1 MRQRILPVLV
11 FLLAALLLPPLALG
25 KFPALS
31 LPSFAPQSADEED
44 LGWIGE
50 SVPSSQASRAEE
62 VMLPADSP
70 LDITE
75 FKILNSATGQVETVS
90 VRDYVRGAVAAE
102 LPATFHAEAMKAQAV
117 AAHTWALHCALTQ
130 RENPDPAL
138 KGADFSADP
147 DHLKGYARAEDIT
160 TAADSVMD
168 YVLLYDGEPIQAVY
182 HSCSIGVTE
191 SAENVWQASVP
202 YLVPVESEGDLVAPA
217 AEAEVTF
224 TSAEMRALLTAA
236 FDGLVLG
243 DNPALWLSPVSYTE
257 SGYIMDIKVGNLTV
271 TGKEVRAALDLRSA
285 SFAISYD
292 SAEDLF
298 TIHTQGYG
306 HGVGL
311 SQYGADYMARQGA
324 DFKEILTHY
333 YTGVE
338 LAVLD

>member
-1 MRQRILPVLV
+1 MYKRQ
-11 FLLAALLLPPLALG
+11 
-25 KFPALS
+25 
-31 LPSFAPQSADEED
+31 
-44 LGWIGE
+44 
-50 SVPSSQASRAEE
+50 
-62 VMLPADSP
+62 
-70 LDITE
+70 
-75 FKILNSATGQVETVS
+75 
-90 VRDYVRGAVAAE
+90 
-102 LPATFHAEAMKAQAV
+102 
-117 AAHTWALHCALTQ
+117 
-130 RENPDPAL
+130 
-138 KGADFSADP
+138 
-147 DHLKGYARAEDIT
+147 
-160 TAADSVMD
+160 
-168 YVLLYDGEPIQAVY
+168 
-182 HSCSIGVTE
+182 
-191 SAENVWQASVP
+191 VP

-306 HGVGL
+306 HGV
-311 SQYGADYMARQGA
+311 